1 MKLRLFHYIANLL
14 FLALTVSCVKEDVEF
29 CPPPVQWKHTVS
41 VTDKNYSN
49 GAQFGDPIVVVDE
62 TLPFSSYVNSLTLWR
77 SNAALPD
84 YQVHNAALSSTG
96 AVHDLSVESWPAGT
110 NRVTAIGNETVFSQT
125 FSQSSATISLHPE
138 GREYNDIYIGTADVP
153 MPPTADVDI
162 KLRRAKGVL
171 VVFLENVP
179 ESADSLYISV
189 NNLHATVDGAMNYS
203 GVTSATKGFKVTGT
217 EMTMTIKLAP
227 TVGAGDSMV
236 GLTVVDANGGRDS
249 RDITTVTINRNEV
262 SGIRERIDPTF
273 EDGPVVYVYVNGK
286 WNRVTPLQV
295 TR

>member
-1 MKLRLFHYIANLL
+1 MRLFNYIANLL
-14 FLALTVSCVKEDVEF
+14 LLALTVSCVKEDDGD
-29 CPPPVQWKHTVS
+29 CPPTPQWKHVVS
-41 VTDKNYSN
+41 VVDRNYSN

-77 SNAALPD
+77 
-84 YQVHNAALSSTG
+84 HNAALSDYRVDNASLGPTG
-96 AVHDLSVESWPAGT
+96 AVYDLSVESWPAGN
-110 NRVTAIGNETVFSQT
+110 NRVTAIGNETLQSQT
-125 FSQSSATISLHPE
+125 FIQASATIDLHPE

-179 ESADSLYISV
+179 ESADSLYVSV
-189 NNLHATVDGAMNYS
+189 NNLYATVDGAMSYS

-273 EDGPVVYVYVNGK
+273 EDGAEVYVYVNGK
-286 WNRVTPLQV
+286 WSRVTPLHV